1 MSDHNVSGDAA
12 EQQSAIV
19 DNTEV
24 SSNSNAD
31 TATSPQRPANQPSP
45 GADQSQPAGLN
56 TVDEDG
62 STQPSGPLTGES
74 IGNQA
79 GIQNEVL
86 TEIPVSETLVSN
98 DTNNVNNVQLETRE
112 KQTETPPPINDD
124 IHNNEADSK
133 HEADSKQ
140 NPENSTSQDLKE
152 SVIDGDNNDVN
163 KEPEKEKDEKE
174 QLSGDAQNTEQKP
187 SLGEAD
193 ETSPRHTK
201 TAERPVDSD
210 NMVSETGGASSTS
223 EAFIP
228 DQQTGI
234 VEPDAK
240 APEAQ
245 ISSELLGRETS
256 TAALQDAV
264 KQEQKPETQQK
275 LETEQQPAQPG
286 VSAVEQQSEDAVMKD
301 VISTEENKR
310 EKEKTNDENIAL
322 KDYNFE
328 AVAKDDEV
336 KPSEPAK
343 LVEADTKSA
352 APPASPPPASPPPAV
367 ATPSEQKDATI
378 EVDKDAANGEEKQ
391 EAKSELSENAT
402 KAADKGID
410 ENESKEQDINSI
422 PQLHK
427 IVLPSY
433 ASWFS
438 QKKINAIEIRSL
450 PEFFNLSNKSKTP
463 LIYFNYR
470 NFMVNTYRLNPNE
483 YLTLTAVR
491 RNLAGDVGA
500 LLRIHRFLNKWGII
514 NYQVNAEHKVYNV
527 EPPQIA
533 NPKISYDYPRGLFPF
548 ESYTLP
554 SEKDKVKKI
563 KELVGVE
570 HKQDPEAANG
580 DADKKTLDKSQTNGD
595 ASKPQKRQKIL
606 KSDYNSDW
614 SSLELKKLLVALQ
627 DNQSESSTTDDS
639 KLDWYAIAS
648 FVGTKT
654 PEQCIARFLQLPIED
669 SFLELLEKDGKDLLG
684 PLKFAPNFPYSK
696 ADNPVISTIAFL
708 TSLVDKEVVAESA
721 DRAIRK
727 IDEKY
732 LQKLKDEITEQ
743 EKQNGLSAEQQE
755 TDSKPESADQA
766 AKDGNNNTGKED
778 VDMKDEEDTSAL
790 ELTGPKHGSEDKA
803 PLSSNESLK
812 RGITTAIA
820 SMAGRSYLFSKY
832 EEKQL
837 NQLVSVLINQQLD
850 KVDLKLNRLT
860 AGELDLEL
868 QKKTLASLQE
878 EILLERLS
886 FSKLQR
892 SIQNNFQTTYG
903 ELTDII
909 KNIKQEAALS
919 TAANGVIPNGEEK
932 LQDQQQQ
939 QQQNGDIGISSKQL
953 HDKLLRIEALLLE
966 SNTLLKTSSKYSLFN
981 NESLNGAATVA
992 DGEATK
998 ANSEEA
1004 EDIKPIST
1012 EAPHLYKFW
1021 AG

>member
-1 MSDHNVSGDAA
+1 M
-12 EQQSAIV
+12 
-19 DNTEV
+19 
-24 SSNSNAD
+24 
-31 TATSPQRPANQPSP
+31 
-45 GADQSQPAGLN
+45 
-56 TVDEDG
+56 
-62 STQPSGPLTGES
+62 
-74 IGNQA
+74 
-79 GIQNEVL
+79 
-86 TEIPVSETLVSN
+86 
-98 DTNNVNNVQLETRE
+98 
-112 KQTETPPPINDD
+112 
-124 IHNNEADSK
+124 
-133 HEADSKQ
+133 
-140 NPENSTSQDLKE
+140 
-152 SVIDGDNNDVN
+152 
-163 KEPEKEKDEKE
+163 
-174 QLSGDAQNTEQKP
+174 
-187 SLGEAD
+187 
-193 ETSPRHTK
+193 
-201 TAERPVDSD
+201 
-210 NMVSETGGASSTS
+210 
-223 EAFIP
+223 
-228 DQQTGI
+228 
-234 VEPDAK
+234 
-240 APEAQ
+240 
-245 ISSELLGRETS
+245 
-256 TAALQDAV
+256 
-264 KQEQKPETQQK
+264 
-275 LETEQQPAQPG
+275 
-286 VSAVEQQSEDAVMKD
+286 
-301 VISTEENKR
+301 
-310 EKEKTNDENIAL
+310 
-322 KDYNFE
+322 
-328 AVAKDDEV
+328 
-336 KPSEPAK
+336 
-343 LVEADTKSA
+343 
-352 APPASPPPASPPPAV
+352 
-367 ATPSEQKDATI
+367 
-378 EVDKDAANGEEKQ
+378 
-391 EAKSELSENAT
+391 
-402 KAADKGID
+402 
-410 ENESKEQDINSI
+410 
-422 PQLHK
+422 
-427 IVLPSY
+427 
-433 ASWFS
+433 
-438 QKKINAIEIRSL
+438 
-450 PEFFNLSNKSKTP
+450 
-463 LIYFNYR
+463 
-470 NFMVNTYRLNPNE
+470 
-483 YLTLTAVR
+483 
-491 RNLAGDVGA
+491 
-500 LLRIHRFLNKWGII
+500 
-514 NYQVNAEHKVYNV
+514 
-527 EPPQIA
+527 
-533 NPKISYDYPRGLFPF
+533 
-548 ESYTLP
+548 
-554 SEKDKVKKI
+554 
-563 KELVGVE
+563 
-570 HKQDPEAANG
+570 
-580 DADKKTLDKSQTNGD
+580 
-595 ASKPQKRQKIL
+595 
-606 KSDYNSDW
+606 
-614 SSLELKKLLVALQ
+614 
-627 DNQSESSTTDDS
+627 
-639 KLDWYAIAS
+639 
-648 FVGTKT
+648 
-654 PEQCIARFLQLPIED
+654 
-669 SFLELLEKDGKDLLG
+669 
-684 PLKFAPNFPYSK
+684 KFAPNFPYSK

-790 ELTGPKHGSEDKA
+790 ELTVPKHGSEDKA

-981 NESLNGAATVA
+981 NESLNGAAAVA

>member
-1 MSDHNVSGDAA
+1 M
-12 EQQSAIV
+12 
-19 DNTEV
+19 
-24 SSNSNAD
+24 
-31 TATSPQRPANQPSP
+31 
-45 GADQSQPAGLN
+45 
-56 TVDEDG
+56 
-62 STQPSGPLTGES
+62 
-74 IGNQA
+74 
-79 GIQNEVL
+79 
-86 TEIPVSETLVSN
+86 
-98 DTNNVNNVQLETRE
+98 
-112 KQTETPPPINDD
+112 
-124 IHNNEADSK
+124 
-133 HEADSKQ
+133 
-140 NPENSTSQDLKE
+140 
-152 SVIDGDNNDVN
+152 
-163 KEPEKEKDEKE
+163 
-174 QLSGDAQNTEQKP
+174 
-187 SLGEAD
+187 
-193 ETSPRHTK
+193 
-201 TAERPVDSD
+201 
-210 NMVSETGGASSTS
+210 
-223 EAFIP
+223 
-228 DQQTGI
+228 
-234 VEPDAK
+234 
-240 APEAQ
+240 
-245 ISSELLGRETS
+245 
-256 TAALQDAV
+256 
-264 KQEQKPETQQK
+264 
-275 LETEQQPAQPG
+275 
-286 VSAVEQQSEDAVMKD
+286 
-301 VISTEENKR
+301 
-310 EKEKTNDENIAL
+310 
-322 KDYNFE
+322 
-328 AVAKDDEV
+328 
-336 KPSEPAK
+336 
-343 LVEADTKSA
+343 
-352 APPASPPPASPPPAV
+352 
-367 ATPSEQKDATI
+367 
-378 EVDKDAANGEEKQ
+378 
-391 EAKSELSENAT
+391 
-402 KAADKGID
+402 
-410 ENESKEQDINSI
+410 
-422 PQLHK
+422 
-427 IVLPSY
+427 
-433 ASWFS
+433 
-438 QKKINAIEIRSL
+438 
-450 PEFFNLSNKSKTP
+450 
-463 LIYFNYR
+463 
-470 NFMVNTYRLNPNE
+470 
-483 YLTLTAVR
+483 
-491 RNLAGDVGA
+491 
-500 LLRIHRFLNKWGII
+500 
-514 NYQVNAEHKVYNV
+514 
-527 EPPQIA
+527 
-533 NPKISYDYPRGLFPF
+533 
-548 ESYTLP
+548 
-554 SEKDKVKKI
+554 
-563 KELVGVE
+563 
-570 HKQDPEAANG
+570 
-580 DADKKTLDKSQTNGD
+580 
-595 ASKPQKRQKIL
+595 
-606 KSDYNSDW
+606 
-614 SSLELKKLLVALQ
+614 VALQ

-778 VDMKDEEDTSAL
+778 VEMKDEEDTSAL
-790 ELTGPKHGSEDKA
+790 ELTVPKHGSEDKA

-909 KNIKQEAALS
+909 KNIKQEAPLS